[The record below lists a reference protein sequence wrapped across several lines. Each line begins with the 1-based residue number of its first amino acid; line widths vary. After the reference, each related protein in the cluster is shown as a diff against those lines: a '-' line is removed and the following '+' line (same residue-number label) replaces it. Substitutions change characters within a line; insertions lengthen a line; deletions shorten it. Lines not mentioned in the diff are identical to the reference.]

1 MHPSQEFAFVIPDQH
16 IDRAREVLLAANF
29 ISCPQ
34 GDDCHFVQPIFHH
47 PHSYAHFILEEEAQ
61 QRRDHE
67 GQAGFWHP
75 VRLELH
81 KKSRLLWTLPDIPLG
96 APAPDDPNYM
106 LVTDDRLDEYGPRM
120 QLGRVPYTHY
130 PIKIPTLPRYA
141 ESLAYGYLRNR
152 GPAGEGHSLR
162 AGFFLYDLGYIA
174 EYCKLDPAD
183 LEPRIRRFW
192 RIWDNPRSSQPLFR
206 YSARLAAE
214 LREANFF
221 PQEDPEDEQQSE

>member
-1 MHPSQEFAFVIPDQH
+1 M
-16 IDRAREVLLAANF
+16 
-29 ISCPQ
+29 
-34 GDDCHFVQPIFHH
+34 
-47 PHSYAHFILEEEAQ
+47 
-61 QRRDHE
+61 
-67 GQAGFWHP
+67 
-75 VRLELH
+75 
-81 KKSRLLWTLPDIPLG
+81 SRLLWTLPDIPLG

-106 LVTDDRLDEYGPRM
+106 LVTDDRLDEYEPRM
-120 QLGRVPYTHY
+120 HLGRVPYTHY

-152 GPAGEGHSLR
+152 RSAGEGHSRR
-162 AGFFLYDLGYIA
+162 AGFFLYELGYIG

-192 RIWDNPRSSQPLFR
+192 RIWDNPRSSQPMFR

-221 PQEDPEDEQQSE
+221 PRMMEKTNRRASEEGHDSDVDVCWLDLPVHCSLMSRHTLSSLSQMLLFLCPLHRAPIHY